1 MNGSV
6 NSGLEGLASGLKG
19 LATGLR
25 GPATGLTGFWKAA
38 GELGAVFAALGAA
51 PLAPV
56 LAASY
61 LGLPWEAVALGGAW
75 AVSWWTW
82 LAARLRGGGIRP

>member
-1 MNGSV
+1 MNAV
-6 NSGLEGLASGLKG
+6 SGLEGLVSGLKG
-19 LATGLR
+19 L
-25 GPATGLTGFWKAA
+25 PKAA
-38 GELGAVFAALGAA
+38 GELGAVFAALGAV

-61 LGLPWEAVALGGAW
+61 LGLPWEAIALAGAW
-75 AVSWWTW
+75 AASWWAW

>member
-1 MNGSV
+1 MNGNAV
-6 NSGLEGLASGLKG
+6 SGLEGLASGLRG

-25 GPATGLTGFWKAA
+25 GLPKAA

-51 PLAPV
+51 PLAPA

-61 LGLPWEAVALGGAW
+61 LGLPWEAVALAGAW
-75 AVSWWTW
+75 AVSWWAW
-82 LAARLRGGGIRP
+82 LAARLRGGGVRL

>member
-1 MNGSV
+1 MNGRSV
-6 NSGLEGLASGLKG
+6 SRLRG
-19 LATGLR
+19 LATGLK
-25 GPATGLTGFWKAA
+25 GLPKAA
-38 GELGAVFAALGAA
+38 GELGAVFAALGAV

-61 LGLPWEAVALGGAW
+61 LGLPWEAIALAGAW
-75 AVSWWTW
+75 AASWWAW